1 MLLYKRIKSFLFRLD
16 YLKINKSKFPLNTF
30 YFMAL
35 KLVNFYRWII
45 AIKSRNKS
53 ETLNDFFSDINIY
66 WYGGNEGHTQ
76 QVKEE
81 TDFLNRKSLNAK
93 QVLEVGFN
101 GGHSSETFLSS
112 NNHVKVDSIDIGFHH
127 YVNFGNYFLKQ
138 KYGKR
143 FNLFI
148 GKSKDVL
155 PLLIDKNKKYDLIFI
170 DGSHKYEDVIAD
182 LNYARKLSNKDT
194 LIILDDVYLV
204 KEDEE
209 EIFFDSHNLGPT
221 KAWKE
226 MLVDNKIYQT
236 GYKEFE
242 SSNTNKRS
250 IAYGQFI
257 FNLD

>member
-16 YLKINKSKFPLNTF
+16 NLKIDKTNFPLSWA
-30 YFMAL
+30 YFAAL
-35 KLVNFYRWII
+35 KVVNFYRWMI
-45 AIKSRNKS
+45 AFIYKNKS
-53 ETLNDFFSDINIY
+53 ETLDDFFSFVNIF

-76 QVKEE
+76 QVKDE
-81 TDFLNRKSLNAK
+81 TDFLSHKSLSANS
-93 QVLEVGFN
+93 VLEIGFN

-112 NNHVKVDSIDIGFHH
+112 NRDLKVDSVDIGYHH

-148 GKSKDVL
+148 GKSKEVL

-170 DGSHKYEDVIAD
+170 DGSHKYEDVVID
-182 LNYARKLSNKDT
+182 LEHARKLSNKDT
-194 LIILDDVYLV
+194 LVVLDDVYLV
-204 KEDEE
+204 NKDEDEM
-209 EIFFDSHNLGPT
+209 FFDSHNLGPT
-221 KAWKE
+221 KAWRE
-226 MLVDNKIYQT
+226 MLNENKIIQI
-236 GYKEFE
+236 GYEEFK

-257 FNLD
+257 